1 MAEAQTLNTGESAT
15 QLQPLELARVTAQLR
30 NRHGRFAFQTHRS
43 GPMLGTTGCTAMPTS
58 TMAGEQTGS
67 QLKSHSPD
75 LQKDCNTNRG
85 VPAGSHDTQVALKCS
100 AVDANKATP
109 SRKTVST
116 LLFLRSFEGFYAL
129 RPLTLATSPSQH
141 PISSLPRPP
150 PPLFLPKNASEDS
163 VHGSSNQRTTPADTK
178 TPAENRSAK
187 TPVQQQRQLSSQHRN
202 TWKGRANC
210 PRQPNCH
217 AGKAGTKCLH
227 VSYVTRCPLFV

>member
-1 MAEAQTLNTGESAT
+1 MNTRESAT
-15 QLQPLELARVTAQLR
+15 QLQPLKFVHITAELR
-30 NRHGRFAFQTHRS
+30 NRDGRSAFQTHRS

-58 TMAGEQTGS
+58 TMAGERTGS

-75 LQKDCNTNRG
+75 LHKDCNTTRG
-85 VPAGSHDTQVALKCS
+85 VPAGSHDTQAALECS

-141 PISSLPRPP
+141 PISSPPRPTP
-150 PPLFLPKNASEDS
+150 FLPKNASKDS

-178 TPAENRSAK
+178 TPVEQRSAK

-202 TWKGRANC
+202 TWKARANC

-227 VSYVTRCPLFV
+227 VSYMTRCPLFV